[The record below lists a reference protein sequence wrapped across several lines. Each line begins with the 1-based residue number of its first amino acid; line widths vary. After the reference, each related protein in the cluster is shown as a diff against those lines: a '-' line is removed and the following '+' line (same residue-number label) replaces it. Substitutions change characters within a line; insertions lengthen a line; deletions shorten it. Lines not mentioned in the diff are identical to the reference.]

1 MAPAAR
7 PAVYVGKLL
16 GIVALLAGV
25 EIVLVPLV
33 AFLLDARALLSH
45 PVWLAAILAA
55 GTIGFASVGTLFAAM
70 LIRARSRD
78 VLLPVLLY
86 PVIVPVMIAAVR
98 GTAVLLQPDIDT
110 EVAAFWLS
118 LLTTFDVVFVTLA
131 LWTFE
136 PVMTD

>member
-1 MAPAAR
+1 
-7 PAVYVGKLL
+7 
-16 GIVALLAGV
+16 
-25 EIVLVPLV
+25 
-33 AFLLDARALLSH
+33 
-45 PVWLAAILAA
+45 
-55 GTIGFASVGTLFAAM
+55 
-70 LIRARSRD
+70 

-98 GTAVLLQPDIDT
+98 GTAVLLQP
-110 EVAAFWLS
+110 EVDSQVAWFWLA